1 MAVTRNRPNKDKDG
15 NNTQDREAD
24 WNVKQG
30 SDGKRKST
38 YGFKAHANV
47 DEDGFIKATAFTAGN
62 VHDSNHF
69 TNLLSGKES
78 AVYADSA
85 YKSQKHDEWLED
97 HHVDNKVVERAYR
110 NTPLTPE
117 QKKKNQRHSGTRCT
131 VERVFGVLKLH
142 YGMGQARYLGL
153 TRNSIRIG
161 VMCLAY
167 NFRRG
172 ANIKKFCGTSHYS
185 CA

>member
-1 MAVTRNRPNKDKDG
+1 MKKLLLILLCLPLVYSSCKDKEG
-15 NNTQDREAD
+15 NNTQDPEAD

-69 TNLLSGKES
+69 IDLLSGKES
-78 AVYADSA
+78 AVYVDSA
-85 YKSQKHDEWLED
+85 YKSQKHDDWLKD

-110 NTPLTPE
+110 NTPLTRE
-117 QKKKNQRHSGTRCT
+117 QKKKNQRNSGTRCT
-131 VERVFGVLKLH
+131 VERVFGVLELH
-142 YGMGQARYLGL
+142 YGMVKSVTWNGRVIVSA
-153 TRNSIRIG
+153 S
-161 VMCLAY
+161 A
-167 NFRRG
+167 
-172 ANIKKFCGTSHYS
+172 
-185 CA
+185 